1 MTTPLLQL
9 QHVSKQ
15 YKKQPAIDDITIR
28 FSSGKK
34 RRDPV
39 SSG

>member
-9 QHVSKQ
+9 HHVSKQ

-28 FSSGKK
+28 FSSGKIIGLLG
-34 RRDPV
+34 PN
-39 SSG
+39 